1 MTQEEF
7 DEKIKDLEQLEI
19 DLYKRYTTTSAPAYS
34 WTSWGIRIAG
44 DILSDHDTVEVAMA
58 VVDFKV
64 AFYDTPYKIG
74 KAEDIIDE
82 KIKDLEQ
89 FKIDLGEQYLETSRP
104 AYFWAKTCVQIVQ
117 DILSGHDIAKAKADL
132 DMEVA
137 KYDTP

>member
-19 DLYKRYTTTSAPAYS
+19 DLDKRYTTTSAPAYS

-104 AYFWAKTCVQIVQ
+104 AYFWAKT
-117 DILSGHDIAKAKADL
+117 
-132 DMEVA
+132 
-137 KYDTP
+137 